1 MRGLYIHIPFCKSK
15 CKYCGFYSLSNYS
28 GYISQYIDSLINEA
42 SKITNKNFD
51 TIYIGGG
58 TPSIID
64 PIMLDKL
71 LCELFKSISYKNT
84 EFTFEVNP
92 ESFTIDQLR
101 ILHKYGVNRISLG
114 AQSFDNYVLEY
125 LGRIHKKDDIITTCE
140 MIRNFSDQIAINLD
154 IIFDIPGISR
164 QNTKNSLQY
173 LKKLQPKHI
182 SAYSFSPDTDYF
194 KNIEVKDSEEEYLL
208 VKDTLSQNGY
218 TQYEISNYCRQGYHS
233 RHNLLYWNMD
243 EYVGL
248 GAAAHSMLYDENGC
262 RIRYSNPADLNT
274 YLLRTFRKEINHT
287 SEEEM
292 FKEDII
298 FGLRKSDG
306 INLDL
311 IAKKYDKNFSDFI
324 NEIPLLIDE
333 NLLTVNGDYLCLS
346 QKGSL
351 LLDSVQQYIWEL

>member
-28 GYISQYIDSLINEA
+28 GYISQYIDSLIKEA
-42 SKITNKNFD
+42 SEIKNKDFD

-64 PIMLDKL
+64 PITLDKL
-71 LCELFKSISYKNT
+71 FSELFKIVSYKNT

-114 AQSFDNYVLEY
+114 AQSFDNDTLKY
-125 LGRIHKKDDIITTCE
+125 LGRIHKKEDILKSYE
-140 MIRNFSDQIAINLD
+140 MVRNFSDHIAINLD
-154 IIFDIPGISR
+154 IIFDIPGISK
-164 QNTKNSLQY
+164 QNTENSLHY
-173 LKKLQPKHI
+173 LKKLQPEHF

-194 KNIEVKDSEEEYLL
+194 KNAEIKDSAEEYLL
-208 VKDTLSQNGY
+208 VKETLSKNGY
-218 TQYEISNYCRQGYHS
+218 AQYEISNYCRQEYYS

-248 GAAAHSMLYDENGC
+248 GAAAHSMLYDEKGC
-262 RIRYSNPADLNT
+262 RVRYSNPADLNK
-274 YLLRTFRKEINHT
+274 YLSGTFSKEINHI
-287 SEEEM
+287 SKEEM

-298 FGLRKSDG
+298 FGLRKSNG
-306 INLDL
+306 INLDF

-324 NEIPLLIDE
+324 NEISLLIDE
-333 NLLTVNGDYLCLS
+333 NILTVNGDNICLS
-346 QKGSL
+346 QKGLL